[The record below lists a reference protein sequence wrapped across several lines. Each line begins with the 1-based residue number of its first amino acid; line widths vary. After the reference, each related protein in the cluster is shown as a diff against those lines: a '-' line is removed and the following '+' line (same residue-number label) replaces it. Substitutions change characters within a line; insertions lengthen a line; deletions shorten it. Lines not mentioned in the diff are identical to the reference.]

1 MKKLIIFS
9 LILGASAP
17 AYAGVLKGTV
27 TGSNGKPVE
36 YATVVALA
44 DSEQRGGTVTDSIGN
59 YNMDLRD
66 GNYEVRFS
74 SVGYETTTKPTTV
87 KGNTT
92 LNAEMP
98 VNGVVMKEVS
108 VTASAIRREA
118 DRFVMYVE
126 DMPGAIGKD
135 GEELIRDAPGVW
147 INDDQISINGKSGTK
162 VYVNDRELKMNDD
175 QLMQF
180 LRSLKAEEVTKI
192 EVVPQTG
199 AEMSADSTAGII
211 KITMKKA
218 RTDGVMGSVGVRG
231 SASETGSKI
240 RPNASINIKAGDWT
254 FNARGS
260 YNQSFKDE
268 MSGIQVIDYQDG
280 SKYTNATTMNA
291 DKGRYGAVN
300 AGVFYDPN
308 PKNSFGLEIFYNK
321 WHQPSLS
328 TTLSKM
334 AARSRAESTMT
345 GSYESLSN
353 DNYIDGT
360 FNYIHRLDSLG
371 STLKFIANYG
381 KSMDR
386 LSPIDNIMKVDEIIS
401 EHNRGR
407 EKSDFGVTN
416 ISFDFNKNISAKWN
430 YSAGAKYTLNKL
442 NSDAFYQFSDDET
455 NWDID
460 EDKCYNYQYDENIF
474 GVYAKGGFNVTHFSA
489 MVGLRG
495 EYTKTDN
502 REGTINQDYIDLFP
516 NAFFTYKIDAA
527 GAHSLTA
534 SYARTIARPSFWSL
548 NPIRRQIS
556 DYFYQ
561 TGNPELRASYNNNIS
576 MTAVFKYKYSLTV
589 WADIAEDVITQGT
602 IEDPE
607 DPKNILFSN
616 VNLDKSNSF
625 GASVNL
631 PLQLTKWWSLNA
643 NVTYI
648 HAQQRRSIDSKKV
661 YANTVYMSFN
671 TGFQLPKDFYIAANY
686 FGTNYMKGASME
698 ISPFKFLNASIKK
711 SFDNKKW
718 TASVGVENI
727 LGSSTRF
734 KTISEDG
741 SVSTQKFNQKP
752 TFNFSITYN
761 FNVGKKFQAKSIEK
775 NVDESRTQKSN

>member
-9 LILGASAP
+9 LILSTSAL
-17 AYAGVLKGTV
+17 ANAGVLKGTV

-44 DSEQRGGTVTDSIGN
+44 DSVQRGGTVTDSIGN
-59 YNMDLRD
+59 YTMDLRD

-74 SVGYETTTKPTTV
+74 SVGYETTTQPATV

-92 LNAEMP
+92 LNAEMS
-98 VNGVVMKEVS
+98 VNGVVMKEVN

-135 GEELIRDAPGVW
+135 GEELLRDAPGVW

-162 VYVNDRELKMNDD
+162 VYVNDRELKMNEE

-180 LRSLKAEEVTKI
+180 LRNLKAEEVTKI

-218 RTDGVMGSVGVRG
+218 RTDGVMGSVGLGG
-231 SASETGSKI
+231 SSSENGSKL
-240 RPNASINIKAGDWT
+240 RPNASVNIKAGNWT
-254 FNARGS
+254 FTARGS
-260 YNQSFKDE
+260 YNQGFNE
-268 MSGIQVIDYQDG
+268 EIGGMQVIDYADG
-280 SKYTNATTMNA
+280 SQYINDTKMINDN
-291 DKGRYGAVN
+291 GRFGYVN

-308 PKNSFGLEIFYNK
+308 PKNSFGLELYYNK
-321 WHQPSLS
+321 WRQPLLS
-328 TTLSKM
+328 ETISKLTT
-334 AARSRAESTMT
+334 RAGVESTME
-345 GSYESLSN
+345 GAYESLSN
-353 DNYIDGT
+353 DNYVDGT
-360 FNYIHRLDSLG
+360 FNYILRLDSLG

-386 LSPIDNIMKVDEIIS
+386 LNPINNLMKEGETIS
-401 EHNRGR
+401 EHNRGK

-416 ISFDFNKNISAKWN
+416 ISFDFNKTVSSKWN

-442 NSDAFYQFSDDET
+442 NSDAFYQNTTDEE
-455 NWDID
+455 NWNVD
-460 EDKCYNYQYDENIF
+460 EDKCYNYQYDENIL
-474 GVYAKGGFNVTHFSA
+474 GMYAKGGFNAKHFSA

-502 REGTINQDYIDLFP
+502 REGTINQDYFDLFP
-516 NAFFTYKIDAA
+516 NAFLTYKIDAV

-534 SYARTIARPSFWSL
+534 SYSRTISRPSFWAL

-561 TGNPELRASYNNNIS
+561 TGNPDLKAAYNNNIAL
-576 MTAVFKYKYSLTV
+576 TAVFKYKYSLTV
-589 WADIAEDVITQGT
+589 WADVAENVMTQGT
-602 IEDPE
+602 IEDKE
-607 DPKNILFSN
+607 DPRNILFST

-625 GASVNL
+625 GASINL
-631 PLQLTKWWSLNA
+631 PFQLTKWWSLNA

-648 HAQQRRSIDSKKV
+648 HQQQRRSIGSNKI

-686 FGTNYMKGASME
+686 FGTNYMKGAVME

-711 SFDNKKW
+711 SFANKKW

-734 KTISEDG
+734 KTLSEDG

-761 FNVGKKFQAKSIEK
+761 FNVGKAFQAKSIEK
-775 NVDESRTQKSN
+775 NVDESRTQKK